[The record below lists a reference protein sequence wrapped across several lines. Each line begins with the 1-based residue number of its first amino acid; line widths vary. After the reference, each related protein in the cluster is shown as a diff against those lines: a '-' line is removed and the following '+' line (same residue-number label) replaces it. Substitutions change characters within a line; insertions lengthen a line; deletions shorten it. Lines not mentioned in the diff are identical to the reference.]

1 MIWSRTATG
10 AAVFVLALST
20 ASPLAAAD
28 DGGAPPAARPRGRR
42 DAANMPTAWSR
53 GNIVAPP
60 LRARLATPSTPAP
73 SATEPMHLPR
83 GADVCKKVPPG
94 KRVVRLRLKPDAN
107 LGDLV
112 AWISSITCKSFLVP
126 GTIPADSKKVTIIAP
141 GVMTPE
147 EAYGVFLNA
156 LDSVGLTVEPS
167 DWFLRIIETSSA
179 KSHAIPFDPGH
190 HDE

>member
-1 MIWSRTATG
+1 MTWSTTAMGT
-10 AAVFVLALST
+10 AAFVLALSS
-20 ASPLAAAD
+20 ASLAAAD

-42 DAANMPTAWSR
+42 DAANTPTSSLR
-53 GNIVAPP
+53 GFVGTPP
-60 LRARLATPSTPAP
+60 PPRTRIATPAL
-73 SATEPMHLPR
+73 SATEPMHVPR

-94 KRVVRLRLKPDAN
+94 KRVWRLTLEPDAD

-126 GTIPADSKKVTIIAP
+126 GTIPANSKKVTIVAP

-147 EAYGVFLNA
+147 EAYGLFLNA
-156 LDSVGLTVEPS
+156 LDSVGLTVERS
-167 DWFLRIIETSSA
+167 EWFLRIIETSTA

-190 HDE
+190 REP